1 MMGRSVGS
9 LFSGECLYRLVDS
22 FPLNVFV
29 VVDVDSL
36 EREHIVVVVADRL
49 EREHRDESP
58 ER

>member
-1 MMGRSVGS
+1 MLVG
-9 LFSGECLYRLVDS
+9 LIRECLYRLACRLVDS